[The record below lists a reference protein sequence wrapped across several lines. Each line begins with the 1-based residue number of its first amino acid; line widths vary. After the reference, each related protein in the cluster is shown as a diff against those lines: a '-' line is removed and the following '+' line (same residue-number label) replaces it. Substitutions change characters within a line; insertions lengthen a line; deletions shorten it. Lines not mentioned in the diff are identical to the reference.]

1 VENKGKRGVRI
12 GDKGAKNIGV
22 SKIGK
27 ISSWKGGPKKTAPA
41 LLRYNKKT
49 NAVVYFSVEQES
61 SR

>member
-1 VENKGKRGVRI
+1 MRI